1 MCNYTCQSG
10 YSRVGD
16 RTCELAANGARYE
29 GGSCVSTASAG
40 TTDAPSLEDS
50 KPFPPAA
57 LAAITA
63 GGAVLLILV
72 AAVVLLRVKK
82 ARVSAAVGIEE
93 NSFMKGV

>member
-1 MCNYTCQSG
+1 
-10 YSRVGD
+10 
-16 RTCELAANGARYE
+16 
-29 GGSCVSTASAG
+29 
-40 TTDAPSLEDS
+40 LEDS

>member
-1 MCNYTCQSG
+1 MG
-10 YSRVGD
+10 E

-50 KPFPPAA
+50 TSFPAAA
-57 LAAITA
+57 LAAIIA

-72 AAVVLLRVKK
+72 AVAVLLRVKK
-82 ARVSAAVGIEE
+82 ARASAAVGIEE
-93 NSFMKGV
+93 NSLKGV